1 MVLLTAENISKSF
14 ADRVILHD
22 VNFTISEGDKIGVI
36 GINGTGKSTLL
47 KLIAGLEPPSSG
59 QLIRMRGLRIEYL
72 PQQPEFPDDSDVLQA
87 VLHGHSPQLRL
98 IREYEAAAADLAGQP
113 ENTAFQN
120 RLIRLSA
127 QMDESG
133 AWHLDS
139 EIKSILTRLGI
150 FDFHQKTSTL
160 SGGLKKRVA
169 LAAAL
174 VNPADLLILDEPT
187 NHIDAAAIEWLEQML
202 ANFKGA
208 LLMVTHDRY
217 FLERVTG
224 VMLEIDRGLVYRYEA
239 NYDRWLELKAE
250 RIEREQS
257 SELKRQNLL
266 RRELAWIRRGAKAR
280 STKQQ
285 ARIDRFNALNDK
297 SAPVSDDQLSI
308 TAAASRL
315 GRKTLILENISQAVS
330 GKTLIKDFSYIVS
343 RDERLGIIGPN
354 GCGKSTLLRII
365 AGQLVSDQGSRVAG
379 STVRIGFFTQENED
393 IAPDIRVIDYIREA
407 AEVVKTD
414 EGELNAA
421 QMLEKFLFPPALQ
434 WTPVRL
440 LSGGERRR
448 LYLLRILMGAPNILL
463 LDEPANDLDVATLS
477 VLEDYLDG
485 FQGAV
490 VAVSHDRYFL
500 DRIAGRIL
508 TFQPDGLI
516 RQYEGNYQAYLEQV
530 KSEEIEKTPVIAK
543 TAPAKTEHVRTSR
556 QKETVK
562 PRLKMSE
569 RQELSTIDD
578 KIAQLEERLSTIQAE
593 MSDGISDYLR
603 IGQLADELAAVT
615 AEYDKTMDRWLYLN
629 ELAEQAG
636 QV

>member
-1 MVLLTAENISKSF
+1 MVLLTADNISKSF

-22 VNFTISEGDKIGVI
+22 VSFTISDGDKIGVI

-47 KLIAGLEPPSSG
+47 KMIAGLEPANAG

-98 IREYEAAAADLAGQP
+98 IREYEAAALALAGQP
-113 ENTAFQN
+113 DNTSFQN
-120 RLIRLSA
+120 RLIRLSS

-150 FDFHQKTSTL
+150 FDFNQKTNTL
-160 SGGLKKRVA
+160 SGGQKKRVA

-224 VMLEIDRGLVYRYEA
+224 VMLEIDRGLVFRYEA

-285 ARIDRFNALNDK
+285 ARIDRFNTLNEK
-297 SAPVSDDQLSI
+297 SAPNSDDQLSI
-308 TAAASRL
+308 SAAASRL

-330 GKTLIKDFSYIVS
+330 GKTLIKDFSYIIS

-354 GCGKSTLLRII
+354 GCGKSTLLKII
-365 AGQLVSDQGSRVAG
+365 AGQLEPDHGRCSSG
-379 STVRIGFFTQENED
+379 STVRLGFFKQENED
-393 IAPDIRVIDYIREA
+393 IEPDLRVIDYIREA

-434 WTPVRL
+434 WKPVRL

-463 LDEPANDLDVATLS
+463 LDEPANDLDIATLS

-485 FQGAV
+485 FKGAV
-490 VAVSHDRYFL
+490 VTVSHDRYFL

-508 TFQPDGLI
+508 AFQTDGSI
-516 RQYEGNYQAYLEQV
+516 RQFEGNYQAYSEQI
-530 KSEEIEKTPVIAK
+530 KAEEIEKTPAAAQVL
-543 TAPAKTEHVRTSR
+543 PAKTKQAKTSR
-556 QKETVK
+556 QTEAAK

-569 RQELSTIDD
+569 KQELNSIDG
-578 KIAQLEERLSTIQAE
+578 KVAELETRLSAIQAE
-593 MSDGISDYLR
+593 LADSSSDYQRL
-603 IGQLADELAAVT
+603 GQLADELAAVT